1 MTGIWT
7 NKGNG
12 WELADSQQFPDEAT
26 LQGLVAENPQLLPL
40 AGSPRLFTL
49 GKEIR
54 LGTGY
59 ADVLAV
65 EASGRPVIIE
75 VKLARNA
82 EARRAIVSQVLS
94 YAAFLHGYVIEA
106 LEQGP
111 LRRALVDIGYK
122 SISEAVAAQDQDGAV
137 ETGEFASALQE
148 HLDAGRFRLVL
159 VLDEISSELERII
172 AYLDSVT
179 LQTLTIDLI
188 AINLYEVNGVQIAL
202 PQRVSPDISATAVP
216 ATAPVRRSAA
226 SRSVRSEG
234 PDTFI
239 ESVANV
245 TGESRKVFDHLIDW
259 TKKLAQ
265 LPKVHLYTDVSAQ
278 GVFITMVPRIEPE
291 NAHLI
296 SVRNA
301 SGDPLVLVRRS
312 AFERLA
318 PNSVAR
324 VEQAIFPIELGQ
336 GSVVKDISEEAIVAI
351 TAAYREAVDG

>member
-137 ETGEFASALQE
+137 ETGGFASALQE

-188 AINLYEVNGVQIAL
+188 AINVYEVNGVQIAL
-202 PQRVSPDISATAVP
+202 PQRISPDLSTALTPASAPKGKP
-216 ATAPVRRSAA
+216 AAPRGVLSD
-226 SRSVRSEG
+226 G
-234 PDTFI
+234 PDAFV
-239 ESVANV
+239 ESVAHV
-245 TGESRKVFDHLIDW
+245 SVEHREAFDQLISW
-259 TKKLAQ
+259 AKELAE
-265 LPKVHLYTDVSAQ
+265 LPKVRLFSYSGTGGTV
-278 GVFITMVPRIEPE
+278 TMLPRIAPK
-291 NAHLI
+291 NVGLVTI
-296 SVRNA
+296 WNDFGKPSV
-301 SGDPLVLVRRS
+301 SVWRS
-312 AFERLA
+312 VFERLA
-318 PNSVAR
+318 PQSINR
-324 VEQAIFPIELGQ
+324 VEQAIAPIKLGQ
-336 GSVVKDISEEAIVAI
+336 GKVVKDISEEAVAAI

>member
-1 MTGIWT
+1 MTGIWKNT
-7 NKGNG
+7 GNG
-12 WELADSQQFPDEAT
+12 WELADSQPFSDEAT
-26 LQGLVAENPQLLPL
+26 LQRLVAENPQLLPL

-49 GKEIR
+49 GREVR

-75 VKLARNA
+75 VKLACNA
-82 EARRAIVSQVLS
+82 EARRAIVSQILA
-94 YAAFLHGYVIEA
+94 YAASLHGYGVEA

-111 LRRALVDIGYK
+111 LHGSLAGYG
-122 SISEAVAAQDQDGAV
+122 SISGAVSVQDQEGAV
-137 ETGEFASALQE
+137 DAAEFVPALQE

-159 VLDEISSELERII
+159 VLDSVSSELERII

-234 PDTFI
+234 PDAFI

-245 TGESRKVFDHLIDW
+245 TGEARKVFDHLIDW
-259 TKKLAQ
+259 TKELAQ

-278 GVFITMVPRIEPE
+278 GIFITMAPRIEPE
-291 NAHLI
+291 NATLTLM
-296 SVRNA
+296 RNA
-301 SGDPLVLVRRS
+301 SGVPLVLVVRS

-318 PNSVAR
+318 PNSMAR
-324 VEQAIFPIELGQ
+324 VEQIISPVKLGQ
-336 GSVVKDISEEAIVAI
+336 GTVVKDISPELREAI

>member
-1 MTGIWT
+1 MTGIWKNT
-7 NKGNG
+7 GNG
-12 WELADSQQFPDEAT
+12 WELADSQPFSDEAT
-26 LQGLVAENPQLLPL
+26 LQRLVAENPQLLPL

-49 GKEIR
+49 GREVR

-82 EARRAIVSQVLS
+82 EARRAIVSQVLA
-94 YAAFLHGYVIEA
+94 YAAFLHGYDVEA

-111 LRRALVDIGYK
+111 LHGSLAGYG
-122 SISEAVAAQDQDGAV
+122 SISGAVSVQDQEGAV
-137 ETGEFASALQE
+137 DAAEFVPALQE

-159 VLDEISSELERII
+159 VLDAVSSELERII

-188 AINLYEVNGVQIAL
+188 TINVYEVNGVQIAL
-202 PQRVSPDISATAVP
+202 PQRVSPDIGGTAVP
-216 ATAPVRRSAA
+216 AAVRRSAA

-234 PDTFI
+234 PDAFI

-245 TGESRKVFDHLIDW
+245 TGEAREVFDHLIDW
-259 TKKLAQ
+259 TKELAQ

-278 GVFITMVPRIEPE
+278 GIFITMAPRIEPE
-291 NAHLI
+291 NATLTLM
-296 SVRNA
+296 RNA
-301 SGDPLVLVRRS
+301 SGVPLVLVVRS

-318 PNSVAR
+318 PNSMAR
-324 VEQAIFPIELGQ
+324 VEQVISPVKLGQ
-336 GSVVKDISEEAIVAI
+336 GTVVKDISGEVIAAI